1 MGIVDELKKKLQ
13 GDPHQMVEVLVDEID
28 RLIAS
33 SWSKIDEKR
42 VGGRNGERSDY
53 EFLYQSEWDK
63 VEVEMNYNPPYIEIA
78 VRSPKKMMEHRIT
91 VSEFVEKKVMKVKLK
106 NQEELEKM
114 VKGLINKIEER

>member
-33 SWSKIDEKR
+33 SWSKVDEKR
-42 VGGRNGERSDY
+42 VGSGNGERADY
-53 EFLYQSEWDK
+53 EFLYQAEWDQ
-63 VEVEMNYNPPYIEIA
+63 VGVEMNYKHPHIEMVIK
-78 VRSPKKMMEHRIT
+78 SPKKMLEHKIT
-91 VSEFVEKKVMKVKLK
+91 VSEFVEKKGLKLQLK
-106 NQEELEKM
+106 NQEELKKT